1 MEQIGFTAKILY
13 DQVSQVGAGLLSDLS
28 VERFFSLSVSEPV
41 FEYSLYNKMRTL
53 RVSYP
58 FIHSILLYRQESQK
72 LLSDVYGGT
81 LSDDSDFLREMD
93 EAVSKHAGFAQM
105 NLTALSTT
113 EIKRKDGVLAFFFYP
128 FQEMS
133 ANSSRAIVVFVKEE
147 YFIELINS
155 ISISPINQVVL
166 LDSSGNGIL
175 STDPS
180 ILSDEWD
187 LSFFS

>member
-1 MEQIGFTAKILY
+1 
-13 DQVSQVGAGLLSDLS
+13 
-28 VERFFSLSVSEPV
+28 
-41 FEYSLYNKMRTL
+41 
-53 RVSYP
+53 
-58 FIHSILLYRQESQK
+58 
-72 LLSDVYGGT
+72 
-81 LSDDSDFLREMD
+81 MD

-105 NLTALSTT
+105 NFTALFTT
-113 EIKRKDGVLAFFFYP
+113 ESKRKDGVLAFFFYP

-133 ANSSRAIVVFVKEE
+133 ANSSRAILVFVKEE

-187 LSFFS
+187 LSFFQENLFCRHLMKADGCVGRWTEKATILPIRRRIF